1 MKTSDKFLGQG
12 SSASNPK
19 GESIYLQAQRLLLNG
34 LVNGLAALPITW
46 RSYLGRSIGTM
57 FALLPTK
64 ERKIALLQLRHYLG
78 AEHANQ
84 STVNRIFANLGES
97 VLESLDLMPYLDNA
111 EHSFFMNNFEEFQK
125 VATSGKPFLILTAH
139 TGNWDLLAAYACKI
153 GLPLLTVG
161 RKANN
166 VLIQELL
173 ANIRKKYGI
182 ETIWRTSTFSSR
194 KLIEGISSGRALAG
208 LIDQDTKVDGTPVP
222 FFGELATC
230 PSALISLA
238 KRRELPIITA
248 FNFRVG
254 SGRFQLFWKRL
265 DSQLPV
271 EQIILEYNQFLESLI
286 RRFPDQWVWFHKRWR
301 TRPDGYRLS
310 GKEYLEKLERQAKSN
325 A

>member
-1 MKTSDKFLGQG
+1 MKTSEKFLGQG
-12 SSASNPK
+12 SSAVKLTND
-19 GESIYLQAQRLLLNG
+19 SISLRLQRALLSG
-34 LVNGLAALPITW
+34 LVQTLAALPITW
-46 RSYLGRSIGTM
+46 RSYLGRSLGTF
-57 FALLPTK
+57 FALLPTN
-64 ERKIALLQLRHYLG
+64 ERKIALLQLRYYLG
-78 AEHANQ
+78 PEHATQ

-97 VLESLDLMPYLDNA
+97 VLESLDLMPYLNNS
-111 EHSFFMNNFEEFQK
+111 ERTFFMNNFEEFQK
-125 VATSGKPFLILTAH
+125 VSTSGKPFLILTAH

-173 ANIRKKYGI
+173 ASIRKKYGI

-194 KLIEGISSGRALAG
+194 KLIEGIASGRALAG

-238 KRRELPIITA
+238 KRRNIPIITA

-265 DSQLPV
+265 DTDLPV
-271 EQIILEYNQFLESLI
+271 EQIILEYNQFLESLLK
-286 RRFPDQWVWFHKRWR
+286 RFPDQWVWFHKRWR

-310 GKEYLEKLERQAKSN
+310 GAEYLRKLEQQLQTN